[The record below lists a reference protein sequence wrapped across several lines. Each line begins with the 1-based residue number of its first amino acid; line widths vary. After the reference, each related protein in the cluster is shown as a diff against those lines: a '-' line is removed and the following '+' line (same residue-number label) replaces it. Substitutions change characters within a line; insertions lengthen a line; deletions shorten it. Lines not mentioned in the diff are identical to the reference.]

1 VNIDPAPIHVALA
14 GQDATVAVAESLTG
28 GLLAAALTET
38 PGASRTFRGGL
49 VVYATDLKASLAGV
63 PEAVLAEH
71 GPASAP
77 VAEALADGVR
87 LRLGAT
93 FGVALTGVAGP
104 DLQGGKPVG
113 TVYVGLAGPHGRAVR
128 HLELTGDRAAIR
140 AGAVQAALQ
149 LLVALL
155 SGHLPPPDL
164 ETVRNH

>member
-1 VNIDPAPIHVALA
+1 MNIDPALIHAALA
-14 GQDATVAVAESLTG
+14 DQGATVAVAESLTG

-49 VVYATDLKASLAGV
+49 VVYATDLKATLAGV
-63 PEAVLAEH
+63 PEQVLAEH

-87 LRLGAT
+87 LRLRAT
-93 FGVALTGVAGP
+93 YGVALTGVAGP
-104 DLQGGKPVG
+104 DLQDGKPAG

-128 HLELTGDRAAIR
+128 HLDLAGDRAAIR
-140 AGAVQAALQ
+140 SAAVQTALQ

-155 SGHLPPPDL
+155 SEHPPVPDL
-164 ETVRNH
+164 EGVRNP